1 MVDQDLQGYQN
12 PRRSCRLGLLVAQ
25 EGTNWYVDMTSQWPL
40 LTDPE
45 HCAGTHGF
53 FDYSHFFY
61 RLRPAYDPNHRK
73 RKKPKMWF
81 GGGKSASS
89 PRDLLEQH
97 ALMSTSPTAT
107 APLGRPGAGNESGS
121 GGIKKKKIRMSQ
133 SVIIDMDPG
142 RKSDRAEV
150 AMLHADIVH
159 NARNA

>member
-1 MVDQDLQGYQN
+1 MLIVI
-12 PRRSCRLGLLVAQ
+12 
-25 EGTNWYVDMTSQWPL
+25 
-40 LTDPE
+40 E

-53 FDYSHFFY
+53 FDYNHFFY

-81 GGGKSASS
+81 GGGKPASS

-107 APLGRPGAGNESGS
+107 APLGKPGAGPSEPSGS
-121 GGIKKKKIRMSQ
+121 GSSKKKKIKMSQ